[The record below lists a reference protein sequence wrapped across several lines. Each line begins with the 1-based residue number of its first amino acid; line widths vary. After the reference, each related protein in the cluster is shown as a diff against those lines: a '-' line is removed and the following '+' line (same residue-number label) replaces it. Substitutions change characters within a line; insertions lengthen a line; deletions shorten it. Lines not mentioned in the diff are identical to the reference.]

1 MAEIVVSI
9 AMLTLFALAVGAVA
23 LIIYSVLLDRAE
35 SSQRTKER
43 LDRL

>member
-1 MAEIVVSI
+1 MAEIAVSI
-9 AMLTLFALAVGAVA
+9 AMLTLFALAVGGVA

-35 SSQRTKER
+35 SRQRIKER

>member
-1 MAEIVVSI
+1 MAEIVASI

-23 LIIYSVLLDRAE
+23 LIIYSVVLDRAE
-35 SSQRTKER
+35 SRQRIRER